1 MNIYYS
7 TIYNSLS
14 SRDKTDISSQIHSSK
29 KLRKNMSKLKKKI
42 NFLPESNLKIN
53 SFHKSSMRNLLH
65 KNLKKLYYNEIK
77 DFNSTLPDLN
87 CKNLYSLNAN
97 SDRSYKKMCFE
108 RANSNRNILTI
119 SPLKYSKRKNKSNKN
134 IFQNKL
140 SSNENFEFSKE
151 MNKSERT
158 LNIFRKNFRCETISQ
173 FNKKSKEIVLT
184 KYLQNIQKKE
194 LENIKDEIKTK
205 ISLYDM
211 EIERL
216 IKIINLIKTF
226 INEEKN
232 YIEYLKIS
240 LKEEKEINEV
250 LIEKRNDALKENF
263 LLKDKL
269 GKIERKFLK
278 YLNNKFFLLCV
289 KNGTNQIEK
298 FPEEEK
304 NDYLLDL
311 DTLDKLSNYSLI
323 QYKLDNEILKK
334 ENYSGEEIE
343 KFVFGR
349 KLFKEQKNIFNSI
362 KEYNIKLNKIE
373 NDIQN
378 YLILYNQTQKDL
390 DSIRNIFKEKVN
402 LIEEEN
408 LKDKNY
414 KEELKRNFDKLNELK
429 FRNNHLNYYIKK
441 MKKKI
446 NQKKNKDNFKLVEEK
461 IIEVYNKINSVF
473 PIPIN
478 INNNEK
484 ITLKNY
490 LEIIEITFNKLY
502 LKKEKNKKKFFIYIK
517 KAEKLNKIKSIEI
530 LKEKERRESEEKFQ
544 KIINKSKKIIFKSFR
559 KVPIVY
565 NINNNKKQKIKE
577 NEDDL
582 LKTLDEYI

>member
-1 MNIYYS
+1 MNIYY
-7 TIYNSLS
+7 TAIYNSLS
-14 SRDKTDISSQIHSSK
+14 SKDKTDISSQIHSSK
-29 KLRKNMSKLKKKI
+29 KLRKNMNKLKKKI
-42 NFLPESNLKIN
+42 NFLPDCNIKIN
-53 SFHKSSMRNLLH
+53 SFHKNSMRNLLH
-65 KNLKKLYYNEIK
+65 TNLKKLYYNEIK

-87 CKNLYSLNAN
+87 CKNLYSSNTN
-97 SDRSYKKMCFE
+97 SDRSYKKIFFE

-140 SSNENFEFSKE
+140 SNNENFEFSKE
-151 MNKSERT
+151 MNKSERN

-232 YIEYLKIS
+232 YSEYLRIS
-240 LKEEKEINEV
+240 LKEEKEINEF

-269 GKIERKFLK
+269 GKIERKFSK

-311 DTLDKLSNYSLI
+311 DTLDKLSNYSII

-334 ENYSGEEIE
+334 EIYSGEEIE

-362 KEYNIKLNKIE
+362 KEYNIKLKKIE

-378 YLILYNQTQKDL
+378 YLILYNQTQKEL

-441 MKKKI
+441 MKKK
-446 NQKKNKDNFKLVEEK
+446 NNKKKNKDNFKLVEEK

-478 INNNEK
+478 INVDEK

-502 LKKEKNKKKFFIYIK
+502 LKKEKNKKNFFIYIK
-517 KAEKLNKIKSIEI
+517 KAEKLNKLKSIEI
-530 LKEKERRESEEKFQ
+530 LKEKERRESEEKVQ
-544 KIINKSKKIIFKSFR
+544 KVINKSKKIIFKSFR

-565 NINNNKKQKIKE
+565 NINNKKQKIKE
-577 NEDDL
+577 KEDDL

>member
-1 MNIYYS
+1 MNIYYT
-7 TIYNSLS
+7 TIYNSLNS
-14 SRDKTDISSQIHSSK
+14 KDKTDISSQIHSSK
-29 KLRKNMSKLKKKI
+29 KLRKNVNKLKKKI
-42 NFLPESNLKIN
+42 NFLPESNFKIN
-53 SFHKSSMRNLLH
+53 SFQKNSMRNLLH
-65 KNLKKLYYNEIK
+65 TNLKKLYYNEIK
-77 DFNSTLPDLN
+77 DFSSTLPDLN
-87 CKNLYSLNAN
+87 CKNVYSSNTN
-97 SDRSYKKMCFE
+97 SDRSYKKIFFE

-140 SSNENFEFSKE
+140 SNNENFEFSKE

-158 LNIFRKNFRCETISQ
+158 LNIFRKNFRYETISQ

-211 EIERL
+211 EIQRL
-216 IKIINLIKTF
+216 KKIINLIKTF

-232 YIEYLKIS
+232 YSEYLKIS
-240 LKEEKEINEV
+240 LKEEKEINEF

-269 GKIERKFLK
+269 GKIERKFSK

-304 NDYLLDL
+304 DDYLLDL

-323 QYKLDNEILKK
+323 QYKLDNEMFKK

-362 KEYNIKLNKIE
+362 KEYNIKLKKIE

-378 YLILYNQTQKDL
+378 YLILYNQTQKEL
-390 DSIRNIFKEKVN
+390 DSIRNIFKEKEN

-441 MKKKI
+441 MKKKY
-446 NQKKNKDNFKLVEEK
+446 
-461 IIEVYNKINSVF
+461 IIK
-473 PIPIN
+473 
-478 INNNEK
+478 
-484 ITLKNY
+484 
-490 LEIIEITFNKLY
+490 
-502 LKKEKNKKKFFIYIK
+502 
-517 KAEKLNKIKSIEI
+517 
-530 LKEKERRESEEKFQ
+530 
-544 KIINKSKKIIFKSFR
+544 
-559 KVPIVY
+559 
-565 NINNNKKQKIKE
+565 
-577 NEDDL
+577 
-582 LKTLDEYI
+582 

>member
-1 MNIYYS
+1 MNIYYT
-7 TIYNSLS
+7 TIYNSLNS
-14 SRDKTDISSQIHSSK
+14 KDKTDISSQIHSSK
-29 KLRKNMSKLKKKI
+29 KLRKNVNKLKKKI
-42 NFLPESNLKIN
+42 NFLPESNFKIN
-53 SFHKSSMRNLLH
+53 SFQKNSMRNLLH
-65 KNLKKLYYNEIK
+65 TNLKKLYYNEIK
-77 DFNSTLPDLN
+77 DFSSTLPDLN
-87 CKNLYSLNAN
+87 CKNVYSSNTN
-97 SDRSYKKMCFE
+97 SDRSYKKIFFE

-140 SSNENFEFSKE
+140 SNNENFEFSKE

-158 LNIFRKNFRCETISQ
+158 LNIFRKNFRYETISQ

-211 EIERL
+211 EIQRL
-216 IKIINLIKTF
+216 KKIINLIKTF

-232 YIEYLKIS
+232 YSEYLKIS
-240 LKEEKEINEV
+240 LKEEKEINEF

-269 GKIERKFLK
+269 GKIERKFSK
-278 YLNNKFFLLCV
+278 YINNKFFLLCV

-304 NDYLLDL
+304 DDYLLDL

-334 ENYSGEEIE
+334 EIYSGEEIE

-362 KEYNIKLNKIE
+362 KEYNIKLKKIE

-378 YLILYNQTQKDL
+378 YLILYNQTQKEL

-402 LIEEEN
+402 IIEEEN

-441 MKKKI
+441 MKKK
-446 NQKKNKDNFKLVEEK
+446 NNKKKNKDNFKLVEEK

-478 INNNEK
+478 INVDEK

-502 LKKEKNKKKFFIYIK
+502 LKKEKNKKNFFIYIK
-517 KAEKLNKIKSIEI
+517 KAEKLNKLKSIEI
-530 LKEKERRESEEKFQ
+530 LKEKERRESEEKIQ
-544 KIINKSKKIIFKSFR
+544 KVINKSKKMIIKSFR

-565 NINNNKKQKIKE
+565 NINNKKQKIKE
-577 NEDDL
+577 KEDDL

>member
-1 MNIYYS
+1 MNIYYT
-7 TIYNSLS
+7 TIYNSLNS
-14 SRDKTDISSQIHSSK
+14 KDKTDISSQIHSSK
-29 KLRKNMSKLKKKI
+29 KLRKNVNKLKKKI
-42 NFLPESNLKIN
+42 NFLPESNFKIN
-53 SFHKSSMRNLLH
+53 SFQKNSMRNLLH
-65 KNLKKLYYNEIK
+65 TNLKKLYYNEIK
-77 DFNSTLPDLN
+77 DFSSTLPDLN
-87 CKNLYSLNAN
+87 CKNVYSSNTN
-97 SDRSYKKMCFE
+97 SDRSYKKIFFE

-140 SSNENFEFSKE
+140 SNNENFEFSKE

-158 LNIFRKNFRCETISQ
+158 LNIFRKNFRYETISQ

-211 EIERL
+211 EIQRL
-216 IKIINLIKTF
+216 KKIINLIKTF

-232 YIEYLKIS
+232 YSEYLKIS
-240 LKEEKEINEV
+240 LKEEKEINEF

-269 GKIERKFLK
+269 GKIERKFSK

-304 NDYLLDL
+304 DDYLLDL

-323 QYKLDNEILKK
+323 QYKLDNEMFKK

-362 KEYNIKLNKIE
+362 KEYNIKLKKIE

-378 YLILYNQTQKDL
+378 YLILYNQTQKEL
-390 DSIRNIFKEKVN
+390 DSIRNIFKEKEN

-441 MKKKI
+441 MKKK
-446 NQKKNKDNFKLVEEK
+446 NNKKKNKDNFKLVEEK

-478 INNNEK
+478 INVDEK

-502 LKKEKNKKKFFIYIK
+502 LKKEKNKKNFFIYIK
-517 KAEKLNKIKSIEI
+517 KAEKLNKLKSIEI
-530 LKEKERRESEEKFQ
+530 LKEKERRESEEKIQ
-544 KIINKSKKIIFKSFR
+544 KVINKSKKMIIKSFR

-565 NINNNKKQKIKE
+565 NINNKKQKIKE
-577 NEDDL
+577 KEDDL

>member
-1 MNIYYS
+1 MNIYYT
-7 TIYNSLS
+7 TIYNSLNS
-14 SRDKTDISSQIHSSK
+14 KDKTDISSQIHSSK
-29 KLRKNMSKLKKKI
+29 KLRKNVNKLKKKI
-42 NFLPESNLKIN
+42 NFLPESNFKIN
-53 SFHKSSMRNLLH
+53 SFQKNSMRNLLH
-65 KNLKKLYYNEIK
+65 TNLKKLYYNEIK
-77 DFNSTLPDLN
+77 DFSSTLPDLN
-87 CKNLYSLNAN
+87 CKNVYSSNTN
-97 SDRSYKKMCFE
+97 SDRSYKKIFFE

-140 SSNENFEFSKE
+140 SNNENFEFSKE

-158 LNIFRKNFRCETISQ
+158 LNIFRKNFRYETISQ

-211 EIERL
+211 EIQRL
-216 IKIINLIKTF
+216 KKIINLIKTF

-232 YIEYLKIS
+232 YSEYLKIS
-240 LKEEKEINEV
+240 LKEEKEINEF

-269 GKIERKFLK
+269 GKIERKFSK
-278 YLNNKFFLLCV
+278 YINNKFFLLCV

-304 NDYLLDL
+304 DDYLLDL

-323 QYKLDNEILKK
+323 QYKLDNEMFKK

-362 KEYNIKLNKIE
+362 KEYNIKLKKIE

-378 YLILYNQTQKDL
+378 YLILYNQTQKEL
-390 DSIRNIFKEKVN
+390 DSIRNIFKEKEN

-441 MKKKI
+441 MKKK
-446 NQKKNKDNFKLVEEK
+446 NNKKKNKDNFKLVEEK

-478 INNNEK
+478 INVDEK

-502 LKKEKNKKKFFIYIK
+502 LKKEKNKKNFFIYIK
-517 KAEKLNKIKSIEI
+517 KAEKLNKLKSIEI
-530 LKEKERRESEEKFQ
+530 LKEKERRESEEKIQ
-544 KIINKSKKIIFKSFR
+544 KVINKSKKMIIKSFR

-565 NINNNKKQKIKE
+565 NINNKKQKIKE
-577 NEDDL
+577 KEDDL